1 MLPTREEAG
10 ELLRDAEKSN
20 PGMWVK
26 HSLVVAE
33 CAQKIAGMCNM
44 NIEKAFLLGLLHDIG
59 RKFGVSHFRHVVDG
73 YRYLLDLGYDE
84 SARICLTHSF
94 PTQCME
100 DYVGSIDVSQSDYF
114 AIKQKLEALKL
125 DDYDRLI
132 QLCDCLA
139 GTTVVNMEDRMNDV
153 EQRYGYYPENKR
165 IANRKLKSYF
175 EKLAHQNIYVIVSD
189 DERLW
194 RA

>member
-1 MLPTREEAG
+1 M
-10 ELLRDAEKSN
+10 D
-20 PGMWVK
+20 
-26 HSLVVAE
+26 
-33 CAQKIAGMCNM
+33 
-44 NIEKAFLLGLLHDIG
+44 IEKAFLLGLLHDIG

-100 DYVGSIDVSQSDYF
+100 DYVGSIDVSQGDYF